1 MSKIKSLSA
10 LVIMFFTMLLLGG
23 LSSTKGIVLD
33 EVERDIGLDLSQ
45 FGLVVFIFQLGFVLA
60 SVIIGY
66 FTDKRG
72 VKVMMVIGCIIMG
85 AGLLGTGLA
94 QTIAFFLGFYLI
106 VGFGLGAM
114 TVASNAIVPA
124 VYPEKQGTMF
134 NIAMGIYGFGMFI
147 FPIVLKMMFSNEI
160 SWRYFYIGIAILLI
174 ALIFYVLSVK
184 LPEGEVDKV
193 NLSAFKEMLGQYHF
207 ILVMIFLIFYVSA
220 EVSFLNFFP
229 TYLKDLTLGG
239 ASEAAKNSMV
249 ATIISVFSLCFT
261 VGRLAGGWLINML
274 GERMLLLSFSALSLV
289 FVTISKVFV
298 DDWVYLFGIAGLF
311 FSVLFPTAT
320 AIGTKLS
327 RTGGSALGLVYV
339 AAGIGGAFAGWIVGV
354 VSEAYGSDAG
364 FNLPIVFLAILL
376 VLSFFI
382 RTPGTTESAEGKRKA

>member
-10 LVIMFFTMLLLGG
+10 LVIMFFTMFLLGG

-33 EVERDIGLDLSQ
+33 EVERDIGLDLSE
-45 FGLVVFIFQLGFVLA
+45 FGLVVFIFQWGFVLA

-72 VKVMMVIGCIIMG
+72 VKVMMVIGSIIMG

-134 NIAMGIYGFGMFI
+134 NIAMGIYGFGMFL

-174 ALIFYVLSVK
+174 ALIFYVFSVK

-193 NLSAFKEMLGQYHF
+193 NLSAFKEMLGQYQF

-261 VGRLAGGWLINML
+261 VGRLAGGWLINKL
-274 GERMLLLSFSALSLV
+274 GERMLLFSFSALSLV

-298 DDWVYLFGIAGLF
+298 DDWVYLFGVAGLF

-382 RTPGTTESAEGKRKA
+382 RTPSTTESAKSKREA

>member
-10 LVIMFFTMLLLGG
+10 LVIMFFTMFLLGG

-33 EVERDIGLDLSQ
+33 EVEKDIGLDLSE
-45 FGLVVFIFQLGFVLA
+45 FGLVVFIFQWGFVLA

-72 VKVMMVIGCIIMG
+72 VKVMMVIGSIIMG

-134 NIAMGIYGFGMFI
+134 NIAMGIYGFGMFL
-147 FPIVLKMMFSNEI
+147 FPIVLKMMFSNDI

-174 ALIFYVLSVK
+174 ALIFYVFSVK

-193 NLSAFKEMLGQYHF
+193 NLSAFKEMLGQYQF
-207 ILVMIFLIFYVSA
+207 ILVMIFLVFYVSA

-261 VGRLAGGWLINML
+261 VGRLAGGWLINKL

-298 DDWVYLFGIAGLF
+298 DDWVYLFGVAGLF

-382 RTPGTTESAEGKRKA
+382 RKPSTSESSEGNATA